1 MDIYIWTIPTKR
13 KKGNGLRDSGRKGPG
28 HPSAPGLPHPV
39 MVRPRGCPRT
49 GRSRGAGQSIRLGV
63 TRPLRKR
70 RGDSLF
76 LVKQFF
82 LSGEVQENLS
92 LLGCRSELKRRE
104 QAGAVILALAA
115 EHAEDGVQHL
125 AGDRHQSLQFGF
137 VAGQQILVKG
147 TQVGIVAHRD

>member
-1 MDIYIWTIPTKR
+1 MLRDECAFSRWTWALQFHH
-13 KKGNGLRDSGRKGPG
+13 GLRKATQWDC
-28 HPSAPGLPHPV
+28 PHSCN
-39 MVRPRGCPRT
+39 RRSPRGMRET
-49 GRSRGAGQSIRLGV
+49 DTRSAWECSDAQAGGPAFRVLC
-63 TRPLRKR
+63 
-70 RGDSLF
+70 GDSLF